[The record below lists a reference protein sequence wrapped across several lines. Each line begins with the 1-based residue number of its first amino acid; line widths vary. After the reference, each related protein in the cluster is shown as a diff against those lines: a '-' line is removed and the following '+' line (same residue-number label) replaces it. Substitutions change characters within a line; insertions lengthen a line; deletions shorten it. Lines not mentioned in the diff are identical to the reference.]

1 MKITKQQLKQI
12 IKEELDTALV
22 QEDNNPPQ
30 VDIENALDM
39 ANRME
44 ATGDMAELRYV
55 IQALESALEKLA
67 LKKLG
72 GATGASELTP

>member
-44 ATGDMAELRYV
+44 TTGDMAELRYV
-55 IQALESALEKLA
+55 IQALESALEKL
-67 LKKLG
+67 G